1 MKQKQKLRYSKY
13 LKERKGQ
20 YLALLLAYLCVIIS
34 QLLIPQQVSKMLS
47 CITAEGVGIGL
58 LTAALLGTCGVRV
71 VWVLLVVPGSREVLP
86 IIASYPLSWLVT
98 GIIFGAYYWHFQ
110 KRKF

>member
-1 MKQKQKLRYSKY
+1 M
-13 LKERKGQ
+13 
-20 YLALLLAYLCVIIS
+20 
-34 QLLIPQQVSKMLS
+34 
-47 CITAEGVGIGL
+47 L
-58 LTAALLGTCGVRV
+58 LTLLGTCGVRV

-110 KRKF
+110 KRINSFIQRNNKNWNGNI